1 MRKTKTTGLAIAF
14 VKRPN
19 ALAQRIMAALIFM
32 RDILIVFSAV
42 FTSPLWSG
50 NFASYLK
57 ETDMHAINVFQEN
70 ESRRNARANRK
81 IARENLVIAAVGGIV
96 IGVLCAMFI

>member
-1 MRKTKTTGLAIAF
+1 MRKTNTTGLAIAF

-19 ALAQRIMAALIFM
+19 TLAQRVMVAGIFM
-32 RDILIVFSAV
+32 RDILIGFCTG

-50 NFASYLK
+50 NFASYPK
-57 ETDMHAINVFQEN
+57 ETDMHAINTFQEN

-81 IARENLVIAAVGGIV
+81 IALENLVIAAVGGIV
-96 IGVLCAMFI
+96 LGVLCAAFI